1 MRLNVE
7 GMSCAHCVRAI
18 TEAIGRIEP
27 DAKVQVSLEE
37 GAVEVEGIDDRTAVV
52 AAIEA
57 EGYEV
62 RSS

>member
-1 MRLNVE
+1 MRLIVE

-18 TEAIGRIEP
+18 TEAIGRITP
-27 DAKVQVSLEE
+27 DAKVRVSLEE
-37 GAVEVEGIDDRTAVV
+37 GAVEVDGIDDRAAVV